1 MAVFAAIRPLTAAIF
16 EATKWRV
23 QAFGR
28 YAGPISMFANFSST
42 RMAELF
48 QNASDGPRPRRVALQ

>member
-23 QAFGR
+23 QAFGH
-28 YAGPISMFANFSST
+28 YAEPISMFANCCGK
-42 RMAELF
+42 ELS
-48 QNASDGPRPRRVALQ
+48 NYNKRLL